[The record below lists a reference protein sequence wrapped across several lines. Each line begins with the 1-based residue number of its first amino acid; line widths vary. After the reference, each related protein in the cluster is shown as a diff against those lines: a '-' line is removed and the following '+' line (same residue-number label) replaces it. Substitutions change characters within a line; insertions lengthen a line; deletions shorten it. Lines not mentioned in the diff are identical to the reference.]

1 MKGNNMLNLTENEI
15 EVLKSA
21 TCENGTFE
29 YGFTYEIQVYN
40 YSSVYGTKARGALA
54 SLVKKGILRHNR
66 VREDGTLWNYYYG
79 TDEYMEELNK
89 QFGRNN

>member
-1 MKGNNMLNLTENEI
+1 MKGNNMLDLTENEI
-15 EVLKSA
+15 EILKSA

-40 YSSVYGTKARGALA
+40 YSSVYGKTARGALA

>member
-1 MKGNNMLNLTENEI
+1 MLNLTENEI

-40 YSSVYGTKARGALA
+40 YSNVYETKARGALS
-54 SLVKKGILRHNR
+54 SLVKKGILIHNR

-79 TDEYMEELNK
+79 AKEYIDELNER
-89 QFGRNN
+89 FGRNN

>member
-1 MKGNNMLNLTENEI
+1 MKGNNMLDLTENEI
-15 EVLKSA
+15 EILKSA

-40 YSSVYGTKARGALA
+40 YSRVYGKTARGALA